1 VTSPIAGS
9 VLPIK
14 RAEELILTLPGVISA
29 RIIAGDSG
37 AIDQI
42 HVLTT
47 SELTPKQMV
56 RNIESA
62 LIAHLSMRI
71 DHRKISVATTSE
83 TKPKLLEHE
92 GKQAAGGGAPSRD
105 VPDRPQSKDKQDKQE
120 RHETQERQEAQQRQE
135 SEEGRES
142 QERHA
147 RPERQQN
154 ASSSPRTG
162 PFARR
167 LYFEDVEVRG
177 SRSKGLSCRVTLRK
191 GAASFIGEALGIE
204 GDRSRVELAARAT
217 LLAIADADNREGQLG
232 VQGVKVFDA
241 FDRTF
246 VFVAVSVRSGRENKM
261 LTGSVEMRESAES
274 AGVLA
279 VLDATNRWIEH
290 N

>member
-1 VTSPIAGS
+1 MTSPIAGS

-47 SELTPKQMV
+47 AELTPKQMV

-62 LIAHLSMRI
+62 LIAHLAMRI

-83 TKPKLLEHE
+83 TKPKLLPDEM
-92 GKQAAGGGAPSRD
+92 KSPAVPVAGQVQQPRAPQVEEQSQQQRVSGQGPAPS
-105 VPDRPQSKDKQDKQE
+105 V
-120 RHETQERQEAQQRQE
+120 
-135 SEEGRES
+135 
-142 QERHA
+142 
-147 RPERQQN
+147 
-154 ASSSPRTG
+154 RTG

-191 GAASFIGEALGIE
+191 GNSSFIGETLGIE

-217 LLAIADADNREGQLG
+217 LLAIADAENREGQLG

-246 VFVAVSVRSGRENKM
+246 VFVAVSVRSGRENKV

>member
-1 VTSPIAGS
+1 MTSPIAGS

-62 LIAHLSMRI
+62 LIAHLAMRI

-83 TKPKLLEHE
+83 TKPKLLESDVMVPPPPVAQVQE
-92 GKQAAGGGAPSRD
+92 GQQTG
-105 VPDRPQSKDKQDKQE
+105 
-120 RHETQERQEAQQRQE
+120 TQ
-135 SEEGRES
+135 
-142 QERHA
+142 
-147 RPERQQN
+147 
-154 ASSSPRTG
+154 SPRTG

-191 GAASFIGEALGIE
+191 GNASFIGEALGIE

-246 VFVAVSVRSGRENKM
+246 VFVAVSVRSGRDNKV
-261 LTGSVEMRESAES
+261 LTGSVEMRERAES

>member
-1 VTSPIAGS
+1 MTSPIAGS

-29 RIIAGDSG
+29 RIVAGDSG

-62 LIAHLSMRI
+62 LIAHLAMRI

-83 TKPKLLEHE
+83 TKPRLL
-92 GKQAAGGGAPSRD
+92 D
-105 VPDRPQSKDKQDKQE
+105 
-120 RHETQERQEAQQRQE
+120 QEAVSSSGVSVSAAPPLAE
-135 SEEGRES
+135 REQS
-142 QERHA
+142 VV
-147 RPERQQN
+147 
-154 ASSSPRTG
+154 SSPRTG

-191 GAASFIGEALGIE
+191 GNASYIGEALGIE

-246 VFVAVSVRSGRENKM
+246 VFVAVSVRSGRDNKV

>member
-1 VTSPIAGS
+1 M
-9 VLPIK
+9 
-14 RAEELILTLPGVISA
+14 ISA

-62 LIAHLSMRI
+62 LIAHLAMRI

-83 TKPKLLEHE
+83 TKPKLLPEE
-92 GKQAAGGGAPSRD
+92 SKPGGQVGGGGGGAAAASASAPSAEQYRG
-105 VPDRPQSKDKQDKQE
+105 S
-120 RHETQERQEAQQRQE
+120 QQG
-135 SEEGRES
+135 S
-142 QERHA
+142 A
-147 RPERQQN
+147 P
-154 ASSSPRTG
+154 SPRTG
-162 PFARR
+162 PFSRR

-191 GAASFIGEALGIE
+191 GNASFIGEALGIE

-217 LLAIADADNREGQLG
+217 LLAIADADNREGQLA

-246 VFVAVSVRSGRENKM
+246 VFVAVSVRSGRENKV

>member
-83 TKPKLLEHE
+83 TKPKLLDPEAR
-92 GKQAAGGGAPSRD
+92 QPAA
-105 VPDRPQSKDKQDKQE
+105 
-120 RHETQERQEAQQRQE
+120 
-135 SEEGRES
+135 
-142 QERHA
+142 
-147 RPERQQN
+147 
-154 ASSSPRTG
+154 ASSTASPSVSPSPAVEGERSGGSSARTG

-191 GAASFIGEALGIE
+191 GSSSFIGEALGIE

-246 VFVAVSVRSGRENKM
+246 VFVAVSVRSGRDNKV
-261 LTGSVEMRESAES
+261 LTGSVEMKESAES

>member
-1 VTSPIAGS
+1 LTSPIAGS

-62 LIAHLSMRI
+62 LIAHLAMRI

-83 TKPKLLEHE
+83 TKPKLMEPE
-92 GKQAAGGGAPSRD
+92 VKRAP
-105 VPDRPQSKDKQDKQE
+105 VPVVV
-120 RHETQERQEAQQRQE
+120 ETHLTP
-135 SEEGRES
+135 S
-142 QERHA
+142 Q
-147 RPERQQN
+147 
-154 ASSSPRTG
+154 SPRTG

-191 GAASFIGEALGIE
+191 GTSSFIGEALGIE
-204 GDRSRVELAARAT
+204 GDRSLSELAARAT

-232 VQGVKVFDA
+232 MQGVKVFDA

-246 VFVAVSVRSGRENKM
+246 VFVAVSVRSGRENKV
-261 LTGSVEMRESAES
+261 LTGSVELRESQES

>member
-29 RIIAGDSG
+29 RIVAGDSG

-62 LIAHLSMRI
+62 LIAHLAMRI
-71 DHRKISVATTSE
+71 DHRKISVATTTE
-83 TKPKLLEHE
+83 TKPKLHEHE
-92 GKQAAGGGAPSRD
+92 TKAPPAPSQAQPRAEQAATE
-105 VPDRPQSKDKQDKQE
+105 V
-120 RHETQERQEAQQRQE
+120 H
-135 SEEGRES
+135 
-142 QERHA
+142 H
-147 RPERQQN
+147 
-154 ASSSPRTG
+154 SSPPSPRTG
-162 PFARR
+162 AFARR

-191 GAASFIGEALGIE
+191 GNSSFIGEALGIE

-241 FDRTF
+241 FERTF
-246 VFVAVSVRSGRENKM
+246 VFVAVSVRSGRENKV

>member
-1 VTSPIAGS
+1 MTSPIAGS

-83 TKPKLLEHE
+83 TKPKLLDPETRQPVVASGAASPPVSPGPSVE
-92 GKQAAGGGAPSRD
+92 GERSGG
-105 VPDRPQSKDKQDKQE
+105 
-120 RHETQERQEAQQRQE
+120 
-135 SEEGRES
+135 
-142 QERHA
+142 
-147 RPERQQN
+147 
-154 ASSSPRTG
+154 SSARTG

-191 GAASFIGEALGIE
+191 GSSSFIGEALGIE

-246 VFVAVSVRSGRENKM
+246 VFVAVSVRSGRDNKV
-261 LTGSVEMRESAES
+261 LTGSVEMKESAES

>member
-62 LIAHLSMRI
+62 LIAHLAMRI

-83 TKPKLLEHE
+83 TKPKLLDSEVKAAPPPVAQASE
-92 GKQAAGGGAPSRD
+92 GQ
-105 VPDRPQSKDKQDKQE
+105 QS
-120 RHETQERQEAQQRQE
+120 TPPA
-135 SEEGRES
+135 
-142 QERHA
+142 
-147 RPERQQN
+147 
-154 ASSSPRTG
+154 PRTG

-191 GAASFIGEALGIE
+191 GNASFIGEALGIE

-246 VFVAVSVRSGRENKM
+246 VFVAVSVRSGRDNKV

>member
-1 VTSPIAGS
+1 MTSPIAGS

-62 LIAHLSMRI
+62 LIAHLAMRI

-83 TKPKLLEHE
+83 TKPKLVDPEV
-92 GKQAAGGGAPSRD
+92 KASAP
-105 VPDRPQSKDKQDKQE
+105 VTTP
-120 RHETQERQEAQQRQE
+120 TQEQQ
-135 SEEGRES
+135 SVTV
-142 QERHA
+142 
-147 RPERQQN
+147 N
-154 ASSSPRTG
+154 APRTG
-162 PFARR
+162 TFARR

-191 GAASFIGEALGIE
+191 GNASYIGEALGIE

-232 VQGVKVFDA
+232 VAGVKVFDA

-246 VFVAVSVRSGRENKM
+246 VFVAVSVRSGRDNKV

>member
-1 VTSPIAGS
+1 
-9 VLPIK
+9 
-14 RAEELILTLPGVISA
+14 VISA

-62 LIAHLSMRI
+62 LIAHLAMRI

-83 TKPKLLEHE
+83 TKPKLLPEE
-92 GKQAAGGGAPSRD
+92 EKRGGGGGTGGSGGGGGGVQAPSAP
-105 VPDRPQSKDKQDKQE
+105 VE
-120 RHETQERQEAQQRQE
+120 QQRV
-135 SEEGRES
+135 S
-142 QERHA
+142 QQGSAPSTRA
-147 RPERQQN
+147 
-154 ASSSPRTG
+154 G

-191 GAASFIGEALGIE
+191 GNSSFIGEALGIE

-217 LLAIADADNREGQLG
+217 LLAIADADNREGQLA

-246 VFVAVSVRSGRENKM
+246 VFVAVSVRSGRENKV

-279 VLDATNRWIEH
+279 VLDATNRRIEH

>member
-1 VTSPIAGS
+1 LTSPIAGS

-62 LIAHLSMRI
+62 LIAHLAMRI

-83 TKPKLLEHE
+83 TKPKLLPEE
-92 GKQAAGGGAPSRD
+92 EKRGGGGSGTGGPGSGGGGMQAPPASVEQPLRSGQQGSAPS
-105 VPDRPQSKDKQDKQE
+105 
-120 RHETQERQEAQQRQE
+120 T
-135 SEEGRES
+135 
-142 QERHA
+142 
-147 RPERQQN
+147 
-154 ASSSPRTG
+154 RTG

-191 GAASFIGEALGIE
+191 GNSSFIGEALGIE

-217 LLAIADADNREGQLG
+217 LLAIADADNREGQLA

-246 VFVAVSVRSGRENKM
+246 VFVAVSVRSDRENKV

>member
-1 VTSPIAGS
+1 MTSPIAGS

-62 LIAHLSMRI
+62 LIAHLAMRI

-83 TKPKLLEHE
+83 TKPKLLEPDARP
-92 GKQAAGGGAPSRD
+92 QAAQVPAARD
-105 VPDRPQSKDKQDKQE
+105 VQERKAVTEHDERPE
-120 RHETQERQEAQQRQE
+120 RHE
-135 SEEGRES
+135 SRENS
-142 QERHA
+142 
-147 RPERQQN
+147 P
-154 ASSSPRTG
+154 SPSPRTG

-191 GAASFIGEALGIE
+191 GTASFIGEALGIE

-246 VFVAVSVRSGRENKM
+246 VFVAVSVRSGRENKV

>member
-71 DHRKISVATTSE
+71 DHRKISVAMSSE
-83 TKPKLLEHE
+83 TKAKPKLHE
-92 GKQAAGGGAPSRD
+92 PDVEAASPP
-105 VPDRPQSKDKQDKQE
+105 VQE
-120 RHETQERQEAQQRQE
+120 RAE
-135 SEEGRES
+135 SREVS
-142 QERHA
+142 A
-147 RPERQQN
+147 PP
-154 ASSSPRTG
+154 APRTG

-191 GAASFIGEALGIE
+191 GNASYIGEALGIE

-246 VFVAVSVRSGRENKM
+246 VFVAVSVRSGRENKV
-261 LTGSVEMRESAES
+261 LTGSVELRESQES

>member
-1 VTSPIAGS
+1 MTSPIAGS

-62 LIAHLSMRI
+62 LIAHLAMRI
-71 DHRKISVATTSE
+71 DHRKISVATTTE
-83 TKPKLLEHE
+83 TKPKLHEHE
-92 GKQAAGGGAPSRD
+92 TKAPPAPS
-105 VPDRPQSKDKQDKQE
+105 P
-120 RHETQERQEAQQRQE
+120 
-135 SEEGRES
+135 S
-142 QERHA
+142 QA
-147 RPERQQN
+147 RPVEAATEVQHSN
-154 ASSSPRTG
+154 PPSPRTG
-162 PFARR
+162 AFARR

-191 GAASFIGEALGIE
+191 GNSSFIGEALGIE

-246 VFVAVSVRSGRENKM
+246 VFVAVSVRSGRDSKI

>member
-1 VTSPIAGS
+1 MTSPIAGS

-62 LIAHLSMRI
+62 LIAHLAMRI

-83 TKPKLLEHE
+83 TKPKLLDQEPR
-92 GKQAAGGGAPSRD
+92 QPPVAPPPAAPA
-105 VPDRPQSKDKQDKQE
+105 
-120 RHETQERQEAQQRQE
+120 A
-135 SEEGRES
+135 ES
-142 QERHA
+142 QQSA
-147 RPERQQN
+147 
-154 ASSSPRTG
+154 ASAPRTG

-191 GAASFIGEALGIE
+191 GSSSYIGEALGIE

-246 VFVAVSVRSGRENKM
+246 VFVAVSVRSGRDNKV

>member
-1 VTSPIAGS
+1 MTSPIAGS

-47 SELTPKQMV
+47 AELTPKQMV

-62 LIAHLSMRI
+62 LIAHLAMRI

-83 TKPKLLEHE
+83 TKPKLLPDET
-92 GKQAAGGGAPSRD
+92 KPPAVPAAGGQAQTHRAPQ
-105 VPDRPQSKDKQDKQE
+105 VEEQSE
-120 RHETQERQEAQQRQE
+120 QQR
-135 SEEGRES
+135 GAS
-142 QERHA
+142 QG
-147 RPERQQN
+147 P
-154 ASSSPRTG
+154 ASSGKTG

-191 GAASFIGEALGIE
+191 GNSSFIGETLGIE

-217 LLAIADADNREGQLG
+217 LLAIADAENREGQLG

-246 VFVAVSVRSGRENKM
+246 VFVAVSVRSGRENKI

>member
-1 VTSPIAGS
+1 LTSPIAGS
-9 VLPIK
+9 VLPIR

-47 SELTPKQMV
+47 AELTPKQMV

-62 LIAHLSMRI
+62 LIAHLAMRI

-83 TKPKLLEHE
+83 TKPKLLPEE
-92 GKQAAGGGAPSRD
+92 EKRVGGGGMGGSGSGGGVQAPAP
-105 VPDRPQSKDKQDKQE
+105 VEQ
-120 RHETQERQEAQQRQE
+120 QQR
-135 SEEGRES
+135 SS
-142 QERHA
+142 QQGSA
-147 RPERQQN
+147 P
-154 ASSSPRTG
+154 SPRTG

-191 GAASFIGEALGIE
+191 GNSSFIGEALGIE

-217 LLAIADADNREGQLG
+217 LLAIADADNREGQLA

-246 VFVAVSVRSGRENKM
+246 VFVAVSVRSGRENKV

>member
-1 VTSPIAGS
+1 M
-9 VLPIK
+9 
-14 RAEELILTLPGVISA
+14 ISA

-62 LIAHLSMRI
+62 LIAHLAMRI

-83 TKPKLLEHE
+83 TKPKLLPEE
-92 GKQAAGGGAPSRD
+92 SKPGGGSGGGGGGASAP
-105 VPDRPQSKDKQDKQE
+105 VAPPEQE
-120 RHETQERQEAQQRQE
+120 NRVTQGSA
-135 SEEGRES
+135 
-142 QERHA
+142 
-147 RPERQQN
+147 P
-154 ASSSPRTG
+154 SPRTG

-191 GAASFIGEALGIE
+191 GNSSFIGETLGIE

-217 LLAIADADNREGQLG
+217 LLAIADADNREGQLA

-246 VFVAVSVRSGRENKM
+246 VFVAVSVRSGRESKV

>member
-1 VTSPIAGS
+1 VARLQASHLTHLRAELSLTSPIAGS

-47 SELTPKQMV
+47 AELTPKQMV

-62 LIAHLSMRI
+62 LIAHLAMRI

-83 TKPKLLEHE
+83 TKPKLLPDE
-92 GKQAAGGGAPSRD
+92 GRPPAASAAGGVAEQPPRQQGGE
-105 VPDRPQSKDKQDKQE
+105 Q
-120 RHETQERQEAQQRQE
+120 TQQQRAAAQ
-135 SEEGRES
+135 G
-142 QERHA
+142 A
-147 RPERQQN
+147 AP
-154 ASSSPRTG
+154 AARTG

-191 GAASFIGEALGIE
+191 GNSSFIGETLGIE

-217 LLAIADADNREGQLG
+217 LLAIADAENREGQLG

-246 VFVAVSVRSGRENKM
+246 VFVAVSVRSGRENKV

>member
-1 VTSPIAGS
+1 MSSPIAGS

-47 SELTPKQMV
+47 AELSPKQMV

-62 LIAHLSMRI
+62 LIAHLAMRI
-71 DHRKISVATTSE
+71 DHRKISVATTTE
-83 TKPKLLEHE
+83 VKPKLLPEE
-92 GKQAAGGGAPSRD
+92 ARPPTGPAGAAGPGGPAVEEGGEGGQHQRA
-105 VPDRPQSKDKQDKQE
+105 
-120 RHETQERQEAQQRQE
+120 AQQG
-135 SEEGRES
+135 SVPS
-142 QERHA
+142 H
-147 RPERQQN
+147 
-154 ASSSPRTG
+154 RTG

-191 GAASFIGEALGIE
+191 GNSSFIGEALGIE

-217 LLAIADADNREGQLG
+217 LLAIGDADNREGQLG
-232 VQGVKVFDA
+232 VAGVKVFDA

-246 VFVAVSVRSGRENKM
+246 VFVAVSVRSGRETKI

>member
-1 VTSPIAGS
+1 MTSPIAGS

-71 DHRKISVATTSE
+71 DHRKISVAMSSE
-83 TKPKLLEHE
+83 TKAKPKLHE
-92 GKQAAGGGAPSRD
+92 PDVEAASPP
-105 VPDRPQSKDKQDKQE
+105 VQE
-120 RHETQERQEAQQRQE
+120 RAE
-135 SEEGRES
+135 SREVS
-142 QERHA
+142 A
-147 RPERQQN
+147 PP
-154 ASSSPRTG
+154 APRTG

-191 GAASFIGEALGIE
+191 GNASYIGEALGIE

-246 VFVAVSVRSGRENKM
+246 VFVAVSVRSGRENKV
-261 LTGSVEMRESAES
+261 LTGSVELRESQES

>member
-1 VTSPIAGS
+1 M
-9 VLPIK
+9 
-14 RAEELILTLPGVISA
+14 ISA

-62 LIAHLSMRI
+62 LIAHLAMRI

-83 TKPKLLEHE
+83 TKPKLLPEE
-92 GKQAAGGGAPSRD
+92 TRPGGGGSGGGGVQTPVAPHEPEHRMVQQGSAPS
-105 VPDRPQSKDKQDKQE
+105 S
-120 RHETQERQEAQQRQE
+120 
-135 SEEGRES
+135 
-142 QERHA
+142 
-147 RPERQQN
+147 
-154 ASSSPRTG
+154 RTG

-191 GAASFIGEALGIE
+191 GNSSFIGETLGIE

-217 LLAIADADNREGQLG
+217 LLAIADADNREGQLA

-246 VFVAVSVRSGRENKM
+246 VFVAVSVRSGRESKV

>member
-62 LIAHLSMRI
+62 FIAHLAMRI

-83 TKPKLLEHE
+83 TKPKLLDAEVTVPPPLVSQGQVAE
-92 GKQAAGGGAPSRD
+92 GQQAG
-105 VPDRPQSKDKQDKQE
+105 
-120 RHETQERQEAQQRQE
+120 
-135 SEEGRES
+135 S
-142 QERHA
+142 QA
-147 RPERQQN
+147 
-154 ASSSPRTG
+154 PRTG

-191 GAASFIGEALGIE
+191 GNASFIGEALGIE

-246 VFVAVSVRSGRENKM
+246 VFVAVSVRSGRDNKV

>member
-1 VTSPIAGS
+1 MTSPIAGS

-62 LIAHLSMRI
+62 LIAHLAMRI

-83 TKPKLLEHE
+83 TKPKLLEPE
-92 GKQAAGGGAPSRD
+92 VKMAPPPA
-105 VPDRPQSKDKQDKQE
+105 VV
-120 RHETQERQEAQQRQE
+120 ETY
-135 SEEGRES
+135 
-142 QERHA
+142 H
-147 RPERQQN
+147 
-154 ASSSPRTG
+154 ASSPTPRTG

-191 GAASFIGEALGIE
+191 GTSSFIGEALGIE

-246 VFVAVSVRSGRENKM
+246 VFVAVSVRSGRENKV
-261 LTGSVEMRESAES
+261 LTGSVELRESQES

>member
-1 VTSPIAGS
+1 MTSPIAGS

-62 LIAHLSMRI
+62 LIAHLAMRI

-83 TKPKLLEHE
+83 TKPKLLEPDSRPQPAPV
-92 GKQAAGGGAPSRD
+92 QAARD
-105 VPDRPQSKDKQDKQE
+105 VQE
-120 RHETQERQEAQQRQE
+120 RKADPERDERP
-135 SEEGRES
+135 ES
-142 QERHA
+142 QER
-147 RPERQQN
+147 RESSG
-154 ASSSPRTG
+154 SSSPRTG
-162 PFARR
+162 PFSRR

-191 GAASFIGEALGIE
+191 GTASFIGEALGIE

-232 VQGVKVFDA
+232 VQ
-241 FDRTF
+241 
-246 VFVAVSVRSGRENKM
+246 
-261 LTGSVEMRESAES
+261 
-274 AGVLA
+274 
-279 VLDATNRWIEH
+279 
-290 N
+290 

>member
-1 VTSPIAGS
+1 MTSPIAGS

-71 DHRKISVATTSE
+71 DHRKISVAMSSE
-83 TKPKLLEHE
+83 TKAKPKLHE
-92 GKQAAGGGAPSRD
+92 PD
-105 VPDRPQSKDKQDKQE
+105 VESGPPPVQE
-120 RHETQERQEAQQRQE
+120 RAE
-135 SEEGRES
+135 SREIS
-142 QERHA
+142 A
-147 RPERQQN
+147 PP
-154 ASSSPRTG
+154 APRTG

-191 GAASFIGEALGIE
+191 GNASYIGEALGIE

-246 VFVAVSVRSGRENKM
+246 VFVAVSVRSGRENKV
-261 LTGSVEMRESAES
+261 LTGSVELRESQES

>member
-1 VTSPIAGS
+1 MTSPIAGS

-62 LIAHLSMRI
+62 LIAHLAMRI

-83 TKPKLLEHE
+83 TKPKLMEPE
-92 GKQAAGGGAPSRD
+92 AKPAP
-105 VPDRPQSKDKQDKQE
+105 VPVVV
-120 RHETQERQEAQQRQE
+120 ETHHTP
-135 SEEGRES
+135 S
-142 QERHA
+142 Q
-147 RPERQQN
+147 
-154 ASSSPRTG
+154 SPRTG

-191 GAASFIGEALGIE
+191 GTSSFIGEALGIE

-246 VFVAVSVRSGRENKM
+246 VFVAVSVRSGRENKV
-261 LTGSVEMRESAES
+261 LTGSVELRESQES

>member
-1 VTSPIAGS
+1 VGYTLTSPIAGS

-62 LIAHLSMRI
+62 LIAHLAMRI

-83 TKPKLLEHE
+83 TKPKLLPEE
-92 GKQAAGGGAPSRD
+92 SKPGGGSSSGGGGVQTPVAPLEQENRVTQQGSAPS
-105 VPDRPQSKDKQDKQE
+105 
-120 RHETQERQEAQQRQE
+120 A
-135 SEEGRES
+135 
-142 QERHA
+142 
-147 RPERQQN
+147 
-154 ASSSPRTG
+154 RTG

-191 GAASFIGEALGIE
+191 GNSSFIGETLGIE

-217 LLAIADADNREGQLG
+217 LLAIADADNREGQLA

-246 VFVAVSVRSGRENKM
+246 VFVAVSVRSGRESKV

>member
-1 VTSPIAGS
+1 LTSPIAGS

-47 SELTPKQMV
+47 AELTPKQMV

-62 LIAHLSMRI
+62 LIAHLAMRI

-83 TKPKLLEHE
+83 TKPKLLPDESRPPVAPAVSGQTQQQQQRAPQGE
-92 GKQAAGGGAPSRD
+92 GQ
-105 VPDRPQSKDKQDKQE
+105 
-120 RHETQERQEAQQRQE
+120 AQQQPE
-135 SEEGRES
+135 SS
-142 QERHA
+142 QG
-147 RPERQQN
+147 PTQ
-154 ASSSPRTG
+154 SGKTG

-191 GAASFIGEALGIE
+191 GNSSFIGETLGIE

-217 LLAIADADNREGQLG
+217 LLAIADAENREGQLG

-246 VFVAVSVRSGRENKM
+246 VFVAVSVRSGRENKV

>member
-1 VTSPIAGS
+1 MTSPIAGS

-62 LIAHLSMRI
+62 LIAHLAMRI
-71 DHRKISVATTSE
+71 DHRKISVATTNE
-83 TKPKLLEHE
+83 TKPKLLDPEA
-92 GKQAAGGGAPSRD
+92 KPSPAPS
-105 VPDRPQSKDKQDKQE
+105 PPPQSRDE
-120 RHETQERQEAQQRQE
+120 REQSGNPT
-135 SEEGRES
+135 
-142 QERHA
+142 
-147 RPERQQN
+147 
-154 ASSSPRTG
+154 PRTG

-191 GAASFIGEALGIE
+191 GNASFIGEALGIE

-241 FDRTF
+241 FERTF
-246 VFVAVSVRSGRENKM
+246 VFVAVSVRSGRENKV

>member
-1 VTSPIAGS
+1 LTSPIAGS

-83 TKPKLLEHE
+83 TKPKLLDPESR
-92 GKQAAGGGAPSRD
+92 QPPAAAPPPAV
-105 VPDRPQSKDKQDKQE
+105 VP
-120 RHETQERQEAQQRQE
+120 A
-135 SEEGRES
+135 ES
-142 QERHA
+142 QQSA
-147 RPERQQN
+147 
-154 ASSSPRTG
+154 ASAPRTG

-191 GAASFIGEALGIE
+191 GSASFIGEALGIE

-246 VFVAVSVRSGRENKM
+246 VFVAVSVRSGRDNKV
-261 LTGSVEMRESAES
+261 LTGSVEMKESAES